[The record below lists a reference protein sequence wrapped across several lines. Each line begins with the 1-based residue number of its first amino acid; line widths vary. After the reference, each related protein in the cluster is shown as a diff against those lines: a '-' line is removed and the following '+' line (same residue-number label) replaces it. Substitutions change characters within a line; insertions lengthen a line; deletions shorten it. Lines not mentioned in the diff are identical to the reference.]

1 MTNNTSAVAPWLGYT
16 TQEYRLVQ
24 RLLDAKKAN
33 VLGFEILDDIQE
45 HTGKKTTLE
54 QDKISVT
61 SRNIVS
67 NQSKDLWKTLS
78 NWCDLINSGSVEP
91 TNTDFLLYTNKEHS
105 SEVLRLLVESSDIE
119 KAKSAFLQ
127 LKKIVDSPSES
138 IKSYVENFFSFDE
151 RIYTL
156 IVNFNYLY
164 GSGSASVDLMNAY
177 LERNTSIEDHAESI
191 VHEILGWTKDT
202 LTLLAEQKRPTLIN
216 AKSFGIRLGEVESK
230 YRHLSL
236 LDFLCERARDD
247 DDVQSEI
254 SQQPTYL
261 QQLQLVN
268 ADSDEIEEAVIAK
281 LESKDAVIQW
291 TLEGRIQEASYE
303 KYSNDLKRKWKL
315 LKNMA
320 FIEHI
325 DKPEHIQG
333 QFLYNQ
339 CLNNSTDIKL
349 EKKPVESFFSHGS
362 FQNLANTKDV
372 GWHPDYIEK
381 LKDDNK

>member
-1 MTNNTSAVAPWLGYT
+1 V
-16 TQEYRLVQ
+16 
-24 RLLDAKKAN
+24 K
-33 VLGFEILDDIQE
+33 F
-45 HTGKKTTLE
+45 
-54 QDKISVT
+54 
-61 SRNIVS
+61 
-67 NQSKDLWKTLS
+67 
-78 NWCDLINSGSVEP
+78 
-91 TNTDFLLYTNKEHS
+91 
-105 SEVLRLLVESSDIE
+105 
-119 KAKSAFLQ
+119 
-127 LKKIVDSPSES
+127 
-138 IKSYVENFFSFDE
+138 
-151 RIYTL
+151 
-156 IVNFNYLY
+156 
-164 GSGSASVDLMNAY
+164 
-177 LERNTSIEDHAESI
+177 
-191 VHEILGWTKDT
+191 
-202 LTLLAEQKRPTLIN
+202 
-216 AKSFGIRLGEVESK
+216 
-230 YRHLSL
+230 
-236 LDFLCERARDD
+236 
-247 DDVQSEI
+247 VQSEI

-281 LESKDAVIQW
+281 LEAKDAVIQW
-291 TLEGRIQEASYE
+291 TLEGRIQETSYE

-349 EKKPVESFFSHGS
+349 EKKPVEGFFSHGS

>member
-78 NWCDLINSGSVEP
+78 NWCDLINSGSVDP

-236 LDFLCERARDD
+236 LDFLCERASD

-281 LESKDAVIQW
+281 LEAKDAVIQW
-291 TLEGRIQEASYE
+291 TLEGRIQETSYE

-349 EKKPVESFFSHGS
+349 EKKPVEGFFSHGS